1 MPVAVSV
8 AAELSSINYRETAI
22 TLTPSDSGRFEVYL
36 DGKKL
41 YDRKEPGAVDF
52 LPALKEIHKIRETVR
67 ELFAEEPATVA
78 AH

>member
-1 MPVAVSV
+1 VAVSV
-8 AAELSSINYRETAI
+8 AAELCSANYRETAI
-22 TLTPSDSGRFEVYL
+22 TMTPAEKGVFEVWV

-52 LPALKEIHKIRETVR
+52 LPALKEIHKIRDSIAQV
-67 ELFAEEPATVA
+67 FAEAPTPA

>member
-1 MPVAVSV
+1 MAVSV
-8 AAELSSINYRETAI
+8 AAELSSIDYRETGI
-22 TLTPSDSGRFEVYL
+22 TLTPAGKGTFQVFL
-36 DGKKL
+36 NGKKV
-41 YDRKEPGAVDF
+41 YDRKEPDAVDF